1 MVSSG
6 WLDTKV
12 ERSNTTKIR
21 NITMKVSCKVLKII
35 LQCVMI
41 FFLIYYTYERLL
53 KLWEEDTGMSYTIQ
67 QGNN

>member
-1 MVSSG
+1 M
-6 WLDTKV
+6 
-12 ERSNTTKIR
+12 
-21 NITMKVSCKVLKII
+21 LKII

-41 FFLIYYTYERLL
+41 FFLLYYTYERLL

>member
-1 MVSSG
+1 MVSG

-12 ERSNTTKIR
+12 DRSNTAKFR
-21 NITMKVSCKVLKII
+21 YKTMKVSCKMLKII

-41 FFLIYYTYERLL
+41 FFLLYYTYERLL

>member
-6 WLDTKV
+6 WLDTK
-12 ERSNTTKIR
+12 EDQSNTAKFKYM
-21 NITMKVSCKVLKII
+21 TMKVSCQGLKII

-41 FFLIYYTYERLL
+41 FFLMYYTYERLL